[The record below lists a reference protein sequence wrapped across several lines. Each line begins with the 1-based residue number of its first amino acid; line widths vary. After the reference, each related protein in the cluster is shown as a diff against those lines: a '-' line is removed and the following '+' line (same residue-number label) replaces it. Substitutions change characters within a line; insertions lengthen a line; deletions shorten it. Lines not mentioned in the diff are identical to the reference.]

1 MSYEIWLMEDVL
13 PDKTFT
19 RTHSAS
25 HRFLPNGAVQLRRS
39 RPIARA
45 DAGRLRL
52 QSRPRQA
59 RLRRGDFQQSRRSS
73 AELEDVRPR
82 LGEPLLAGRGNRGRN
97 DGRRA
102 RAPFRLLVATPGA
115 GCFPG

>member
-1 MSYEIWLMEDVL
+1 MKYEIWHMEDVP
-13 PDKTFT
+13 PDETFT

-45 DAGRLRL
+45 DARRLRL

-59 RLRRGDFQQSRRSS
+59 RLRRGDFQQGWYDLRSFSRPGQ
-73 AELEDVRPR
+73 ALTA
-82 LGEPLLAGRGNRGRN
+82 LGYPIARMLQNRFAREST
-97 DGRRA
+97 RRMLKA
-102 RAPFRLLVATPGA
+102 VGE
-115 GCFPG
+115 GQGG